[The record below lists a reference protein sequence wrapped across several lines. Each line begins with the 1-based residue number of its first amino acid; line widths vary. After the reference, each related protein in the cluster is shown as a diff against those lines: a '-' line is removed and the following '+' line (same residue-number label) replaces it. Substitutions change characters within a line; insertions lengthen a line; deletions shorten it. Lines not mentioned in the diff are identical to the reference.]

1 MEKRQMTGACEAR
14 VVHPGQG
21 LMPCGK
27 RATGEID
34 GRKLCGRHMFIQK
47 SRGQVIPTAK
57 ARGT

>member
-1 MEKRQMTGACEAR
+1 MTGACEAR